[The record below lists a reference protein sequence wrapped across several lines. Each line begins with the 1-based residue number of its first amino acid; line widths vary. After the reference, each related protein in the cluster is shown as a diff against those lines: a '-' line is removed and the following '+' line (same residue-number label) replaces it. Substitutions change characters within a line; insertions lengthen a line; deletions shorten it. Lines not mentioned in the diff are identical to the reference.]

1 MKVPVDWLREYV
13 KFGCS
18 PAELAE
24 LLTMAGH
31 EVEESISLTAAEAQ
45 KAGGTTACAGR
56 PILDV
61 KITPNRG
68 DCLSMVGLAREVAAV
83 LDLPMAPPA
92 VSLGDEAW
100 VGPPVADAV
109 TVTIQDP
116 DLCRRYAAALV
127 RDVKI
132 GESPEWLKDK
142 LVQAGMRPINNVV
155 DVTNYI
161 LLELGQPLHA
171 FDYALLKDRRIIV
184 RRMRAGEKATTI
196 DGDERELEADMLVIA
211 DSEKPVAVAGV
222 MGGSETEVSAG
233 TTDVLIESANF
244 DPVSIRTTSKR
255 LGLVTESS
263 YRFERAVDPNVAVYA
278 VRRAAEMMRDLAGG
292 EIAAGVVDE
301 YPRPAE
307 PVTIALRPDRANKI
321 LGCELT
327 AEQMVAYLQR
337 LDITCVLS
345 AGVIQAIV
353 PTRRSDLV
361 REIDLIEEI
370 GRLYGYGNIPTTLPL
385 SRTLQGTDSDDSRFE
400 TRIREVLLSCG
411 CQEVVTHSLISSQM
425 VEMLGA
431 ADSAVRLRNPLSED
445 LSCLRPNLTS
455 CLLSVISRNHA
466 YGLRDLAI
474 FEVGRTYL
482 KAGEG
487 DFAEPRRVAMAMSG
501 IQWASAWGLDRDAL
515 RADFFLCKGVVE
527 HVLSRL
533 GIAGCEFRRVST
545 PHLHPG
551 RAAEIVKDGTR
562 IGIVGEV
569 SSVVR
574 DALDLREPVTVFE
587 LGTAALRALATEI
600 HSYKPT
606 PRYPAVSRHLAVV
619 VHREV
624 EYRAILAAVERSG
637 ELVEN
642 VELMDVYSG
651 PQLPKDRK
659 SLTLGIS
666 FRSAFG
672 TLTDE
677 QVVTALEAIKEAMRR
692 EVGADFRT

>member
-1 MKVPVDWLREYV
+1 MKVPVDWLKEYV
-13 KFGCS
+13 RFECS

-31 EVEESISLTAAEAQ
+31 EVEESINLTAAEAR
-45 KAGGTTACAGR
+45 KAGGTAACAGR

-83 LDLPMAPPA
+83 LDLPMTPPP
-92 VSLGDEAW
+92 VSVADDAW
-100 VGPPVADAV
+100 VGPPIADAV

-127 RDVKI
+127 RNVRI

-184 RRMRAGEKATTI
+184 RRGRPGEKATTI
-196 DGDERELEADMLVIA
+196 DGVERELEPDMLVIA
-211 DSEKPVAVAGV
+211 DPERPVAVAGV
-222 MGGSETEVSAG
+222 MGGSETEVSDI

-244 DPVSIRTTSKR
+244 DPVSIRTTSRR

-263 YRFERAVDPNVAVYA
+263 YRFERVVDPNVAVYA

-301 YPRPAE
+301 CPRPAE
-307 PVTIALRPDRANKI
+307 PVTIALRPDRVNRI
-321 LGCELT
+321 LGCEL
-327 AEQMVAYLQR
+327 ALEQMVAYLQR
-337 LDITCVLS
+337 LDITCIPGHG
-345 AGVIQAIV
+345 AIQASV

-370 GRLYGYGNIPTTLPL
+370 GRLHGYGNIPTTLPL
-385 SRTLQGTDSDDSRFE
+385 SRTLQGTDSDESRFE

-411 CQEVVTHSLISSQM
+411 CQEVVTHSLISSQI
-425 VEMLGA
+425 VEVFGA
-431 ADSAVRLRNPLSED
+431 VDSAVRLRNPLSED
-445 LSCLRPNLTS
+445 LSFLRPNLTS

-466 YGLRDLAI
+466 YGLRDLAV
-474 FEVGRTYL
+474 FEVGRAYL
-482 KAGEG
+482 KADDGE
-487 DFAEPRRVAMAMSG
+487 FVEPRRVAMAMSG
-501 IQWASAWGLDRDAL
+501 DQWASAWGLDRDTL

-527 HVLSRL
+527 YLLNRL
-533 GIAGCEFRRVST
+533 GIAGCEFIRVSA

-551 RAAEIVKDGTR
+551 RAAEIVKDGIR
-562 IGIVGEV
+562 IGILGEV
-569 SSVVR
+569 HSALR
-574 DALDLREPVTVFE
+574 DTLDLRERVIVFE
-587 LGTAALRALATEI
+587 LDTAALRALATEI
-600 HSYKPT
+600 HSYKPA

-619 VHREV
+619 VHRDV

-637 ELVEN
+637 ELVEE
-642 VELMDVYSG
+642 VELMDVYCG
-651 PQLPKDRK
+651 PQLPEDRT

-666 FRSAFG
+666 FRSALG

-677 QVVTALEAIKEAMRR
+677 QVAAALDAIKEAMRR
-692 EVGADFRT
+692 EIGADFRA